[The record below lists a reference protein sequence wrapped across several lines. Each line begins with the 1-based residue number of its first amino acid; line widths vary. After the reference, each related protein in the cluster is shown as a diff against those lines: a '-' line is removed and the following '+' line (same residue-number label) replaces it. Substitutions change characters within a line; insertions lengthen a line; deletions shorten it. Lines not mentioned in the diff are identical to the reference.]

1 MRPHRLAGPGQRPFT
16 PSTGVQIPL
25 GTPTRDQG
33 TCSDASAFFRFSPC
47 DRPQGLFCLGISFF
61 YKDICTKSRNR
72 ERSFTME
79 SFDEFVSKISCP
91 MEDTRQKNYLV
102 LGGYLPDF
110 Q

>member
-1 MRPHRLAGPGQRPFT
+1 MMQVPFSFQPLAGDRKGFWLWEH
-16 PSTGVQIPL
+16 PSSIKTFIQSIAMGSEIFMM
-25 GTPTRDQG
+25 
-33 TCSDASAFFRFSPC
+33 A
-47 DRPQGLFCLGISFF
+47 
-61 YKDICTKSRNR
+61 
-72 ERSFTME
+72 

>member
-1 MRPHRLAGPGQRPFT
+1 MMQVPFSFQALAGDREGFFVWEY
-16 PSTGVQIPL
+16 PSSIRTFVQSVAI
-25 GTPTRDQG
+25 G
-33 TCSDASAFFRFSPC
+33 SAV
-47 DRPQGLFCLGISFF
+47 
-61 YKDICTKSRNR
+61 
-72 ERSFTME
+72 FTME